1 MPRTPSRRSGAK
13 SPSSIRAIVQD
24 ALRKQRQR
32 SRTPSRRSTPSRR
45 TPTRRSTPS
54 RHRTPSPY
62 YYDTPRRHRHSFP
75 EQVYRAKRNLVRHNV
90 INHYIRKQ
98 LTQKAPATPTASTA
112 ASSTVHHVVSH
123 IPRKRPDLDISTI
136 PGVDIQP
143 KPKVK
148 PSILTSKA
156 DE

>member
-98 LTQKAPATPTASTA
+98 QTHAAPATPAPA
-112 ASSTVHHVVSH
+112 ASSTVHYVRSSDPVARKKVV
-123 IPRKRPDLDISTI
+123 LDVAT
-136 PGVDIQP
+136 
-143 KPKVK
+143 KVAQAEASGLPFAK
-148 PSILTSKA
+148 
-156 DE
+156 